1 VFEPNGFRLFLQDK
15 DNSLYAHKKGR
26 KIISGLFA
34 PFVGVKYM
42 FFRILSLMPGGEK
55 VERS

>member
-34 PFVGVKYM
+34 PFVGVKYV
-42 FFRILSLMPGGEK
+42 FFRIFIFDAG
-55 VERS
+55 